1 MNVGFIG
8 LGNMGNPMAES
19 LLRNGYTL
27 QVYDI
32 CANNASDILNN
43 GASWCP
49 SPCETAIGAD
59 VVVTS
64 LPSPAAVEE
73 VVLGENGIFEG
84 LRDGSVYIDTTTN
97 EPELM
102 RQIADKGILRGIDVL
117 DAPIS
122 GGVVSAK
129 TAALTIFV
137 GGEEIV
143 FKRMESFLRC
153 IGKNVIRM
161 GDIGNG
167 MTTKLINNIMMFIN
181 FIGACEGM
189 AIATKAN
196 LDPKQFVDA
205 IRPSMGQSRMMERS
219 LDHFLECK
227 PLHSAINLGVKDM
240 YLGNKLANAMN
251 VELEISPI
259 IENILREFQDKGNA
273 QADLFDY
280 IQDYLK

>member
-1 MNVGFIG
+1 MENIK
-8 LGNMGNPMAES
+8 NH
-19 LLRNGYTL
+19 
-27 QVYDI
+27 
-32 CANNASDILNN
+32 IL
-43 GASWCP
+43 
-49 SPCETAIGAD
+49 
-59 VVVTS
+59 
-64 LPSPAAVEE
+64 
-73 VVLGENGIFEG
+73 
-84 LRDGSVYIDTTTN
+84 TN
-97 EPELM
+97 
-102 RQIADKGILRGIDVL
+102 
-117 DAPIS
+117 
-122 GGVVSAK
+122 
-129 TAALTIFV
+129 
-137 GGEEIV
+137 
-143 FKRMESFLRC
+143 
-153 IGKNVIRM
+153 NVIALIFSDSSLVKPK
-161 GDIGNG
+161 GKKSVSINNFI
-167 MTTKLINNIMMFIN
+167 LINNIMMFIN